1 MQKKNIINK
10 SISNISYSV
19 EKILFWPVLSS
30 ANNRIQQL
38 FLSHFF
44 ITFVFTVA
52 IYFKSFKIKY
62 IIGIIF
68 HFLKRKKQF
77 SLCDLIIHAWKV

>member
-52 IYFKSFKIKY
+52 I
-62 IIGIIF
+62 
-68 HFLKRKKQF
+68 
-77 SLCDLIIHAWKV
+77 